1 MKKHLLTYGVFAS
14 VLAVGMLAACKKE
27 NKLPSDDRSLTAGT
41 RVVYG
46 NNAVISDTII
56 QSGDTLHLT
65 TCNTY
70 FLDGKTFVNPGGVI
84 KIDSGAVIRGIRK
97 TNPADASALVI
108 TKGGKILARGSAA
121 KPITFTSAQA
131 VPVTGDWGGVV
142 ILGAAPTNQA
152 NPRIEGIATNV
163 PAGVSVNYGN
173 VLANTGVVND
183 DSGDFYYVRILY
195 AGAAIAPN
203 DELNSLTLG
212 GVGSG
217 TDIHHVYAAFGA
229 DDGFEFFG
237 GTVDAKYLFSRSTND
252 DNFDFDFGYVG
263 RIQYAVSVVD
273 GGNTYNND
281 ANGIECDNM
290 GSCNPSAIPQTNPK
304 LSNFSIIGGNTAK
317 VAGTFNAVRIRRATN
332 FTMYNSVLM
341 GYDTAISVDN
351 GACAATTGTFGY
363 NVIHAFA
370 RIVTPTFSPLP
381 ATNNQFLGGNSN
393 TSVILVSPFGT
404 LCAGIGA
411 FDGRPNNSTSPAR
424 NGSNWGWTTTAP
436 AGFFDAT
443 TYRGAFNPATPANEW
458 TAFACRQG
466 CL

>member
-1 MKKHLLTYGVFAS
+1 MKKHLLTYGAFAS
-14 VLAVGMLAACKKE
+14 ILAFGILAACKKE
-27 NKLPSDDRSLTAGT
+27 NKLPSEDRSLTAGT

-70 FLDGKTFVNPGGVI
+70 FLDGKTYVNPGGVI
-84 KIDSGAVIRGIRK
+84 KIDSGAVIKGIKK
-97 TNPADASALVI
+97 TAAADASALVI
-108 TKGGKILARGSAA
+108 TKGGKIHATGSAA

-131 VPVTGDWGGVV
+131 VPATGDWGGVV

-152 NPRIEGIATNV
+152 NPRIEGIAANV
-163 PAGVSVNYGN
+163 PPGVSVNYGN
-173 VLANTGVVND
+173 ALANTGTVND

-229 DDGFEFFG
+229 DDAFEFFG
-237 GTVDAKYLFSRSTND
+237 GTVNAKYLFSRSTND

-263 RIQYAVSVVD
+263 KIQYAVSVVD
-273 GGNTYNND
+273 GGNSYNGD

-290 GSCNPSAIPQTNPK
+290 SQCNPSAIPRTNPQ
-304 LSNFSIIGGNTAK
+304 LANFSIIGGNSAK
-317 VAGTFNAVRIRRATN
+317 TTGTLHAVRIRRSTN

-351 GACAATTGTFGY
+351 GVCAATTGTFDY

-370 RIVTPTFSPLP
+370 GIKTPSFTIGANNNTFVNTP
-381 ATNNQFLGGNSN
+381 SN
-393 TSVILVSPFGT
+393 TSVVLINPFGT

-424 NGSNWGWTTTAP
+424 NGANWGWTTTAP

-443 TYRGAFNPATPANEW
+443 TYRGAFNPATPANDW